1 MASAIR
7 FTEVINNNGT
17 ALTGNALRETAIS
30 SDDFKWA
37 YAGSGAN
44 RYVEFYDAQIGADRV
59 ATITTGSYGTLTSAS
74 GTLAQVTSTV
84 SGIGKYDA
92 PVTGVST
99 ATGAFIINMEHIAV
113 AYLTAAGS
121 SNVQYVFKNKCFE
134 FAINRTPT
142 QIYNL
147 STSLGANSVKTMSA
161 GFPVFF
167 FSGNRIL
174 NNAFATGT
182 SGCIFAFSK
191 LKSAGV
197 IADDRRFIDAG
208 VTGVVSEIYLDT
220 PDSLVLA
227 TTTPLSTII
236 PIV

>member
-17 ALTGNALRETAIS
+17 ASAVALRETAIS

-37 YAGSGAN
+37 YSGGGNN

-59 ATITTGSYGTLTSAS
+59 ATVTTASYTALTGTSGTLT
-74 GTLAQVTSTV
+74 QVTSSV
-84 SGIGKYDA
+84 SGVGKYDA
-92 PVTGVST
+92 PVTGIST
-99 ATGAFIINMEHIAV
+99 ATGTFIVNLEHIAI

-121 SNVQYVFKNKCFE
+121 SNVQYVFRDKCFE
-134 FAINRTPT
+134 FAITSTPANLNTRATGSNAVKMMCVPFPLLFMSNNRVL
-142 QIYNL
+142 NA
-147 STSLGANSVKTMSA
+147 STSGA
-161 GFPVFF
+161 
-167 FSGNRIL
+167 
-174 NNAFATGT
+174 

-197 IADDRRFIDAG
+197 IENDRRFIDAG

-227 TTTPLSTII
+227 TTTALSTII
-236 PIV
+236 PI

>member
-17 ALTGNALRETAIS
+17 ATAVALRETAIS

-37 YAGSGAN
+37 YSGGGNN

-59 ATITTGSYGTLTSAS
+59 ATITTASYTALTGTSGTLT
-74 GTLAQVTSTV
+74 QVTSTV

-99 ATGAFIINMEHIAV
+99 ATGSFIVNLEHIAI

-134 FAINRTPT
+134 FAINRTPAQLRT
-142 QIYNL
+142 AAITNNAVKL
-147 STSLGANSVKTMSA
+147 MSLEFPLLFMSNNRVLNTSTSGA
-161 GFPVFF
+161 
-167 FSGNRIL
+167 
-174 NNAFATGT
+174 

-197 IADDRRFIDAG
+197 IENDRRFIDAG

-220 PDSLVLA
+220 PDSLGLA
-227 TTTPLSTII
+227 TTIPLSNII
-236 PIV
+236 PGF

>member
-17 ALTGNALRETAIS
+17 ATTVSLRATAIS

-37 YAGSGAN
+37 YAGGNN

-59 ATITTGSYGTLTSAS
+59 ATITTGSYAALTGTSGTLT
-74 GTLAQVTSTV
+74 QVTSTV

-99 ATGAFIINMEHIAV
+99 ATGSFIINLEHIAI

-134 FAINRTPT
+134 FAINRTPAQLRT
-142 QIYNL
+142 AAITNNAVKL
-147 STSLGANSVKTMSA
+147 MSLEFPLLFMSNNRVLNTSTSGA
-161 GFPVFF
+161 
-167 FSGNRIL
+167 
-174 NNAFATGT
+174 

-227 TTTPLSTII
+227 TTTPLLTII
-236 PIV
+236 PGF

>member
-17 ALTGNALRETAIS
+17 ASAVALRETAIS

-37 YAGSGAN
+37 YSGGGNN

-59 ATITTGSYGTLTSAS
+59 ATVTTASYTALTGTSGTLT
-74 GTLAQVTSTV
+74 QVTSSV
-84 SGIGKYDA
+84 SGVGKYDA
-92 PVTGVST
+92 PVTGIST
-99 ATGAFIINMEHIAV
+99 ATGTFIVNLEHIAI

-134 FAINRTPT
+134 FAITSTPANLNTRATGSNAVKMMCVPFPLLFMSNNRVL
-142 QIYNL
+142 NA
-147 STSLGANSVKTMSA
+147 STSGA
-161 GFPVFF
+161 
-167 FSGNRIL
+167 
-174 NNAFATGT
+174 

-197 IADDRRFIDAG
+197 IENDRRFIDAG

-227 TTTPLSTII
+227 TTTALSTII
-236 PIV
+236 PI

>member
-17 ALTGNALRETAIS
+17 ASAVALRETAIS

-37 YAGSGAN
+37 YSGGGNN

-59 ATITTGSYGTLTSAS
+59 ATVTTASYTALTGTSGTLT
-74 GTLAQVTSTV
+74 QVTSSV
-84 SGIGKYDA
+84 SGVGKYDA
-92 PVTGVST
+92 PVTGIST
-99 ATGAFIINMEHIAV
+99 ATGTFIVNLEHIAI

-121 SNVQYVFKNKCFE
+121 SNVQYVFRDKCFE
-134 FAINRTPT
+134 FAITSTPANLNTRATGSNAVKMMCVPFPLLFMSNNRVL
-142 QIYNL
+142 NA
-147 STSLGANSVKTMSA
+147 STSGA
-161 GFPVFF
+161 
-167 FSGNRIL
+167 
-174 NNAFATGT
+174 

-197 IADDRRFIDAG
+197 IENDRRFIDAG

-227 TTTPLSTII
+227 TTTLLSTII
-236 PIV
+236 PGF

>member
-44 RYVEFYDAQIGADRV
+44 RYVEFYDAQIGANRV
-59 ATITTGSYGTLTSAS
+59 ATITTGSYANLTGTSGTLT
-74 GTLAQVTSTV
+74 QVTSTV

-99 ATGAFIINMEHIAV
+99 ATGSFIINLEHIAI

-121 SNVQYVFKNKCFE
+121 SNVQYAFKNKCFE
-134 FAINRTPT
+134 FAINRTPAQLRT
-142 QIYNL
+142 AAITGNAVKL
-147 STSLGANSVKTMSA
+147 MSLE
-161 GFPVFF
+161 FPVRFM
-167 FSGNRIL
+167 SNNRIL
-174 NNAFATGT
+174 NASATGA

-191 LKSAGV
+191 LKSAGTILNDQQYV
-197 IADDRRFIDAG
+197 NAG
-208 VTGVVSEIYLDT
+208 VTGMVTEIYLDT
-220 PDSLVLA
+220 PDNLVLA
-227 TTTPLSTII
+227 TDTALTALI
-236 PIV
+236 PGF

>member
-17 ALTGNALRETAIS
+17 ASAVALRETAIS

-37 YAGSGAN
+37 YAGSGNN

-59 ATITTGSYGTLTSAS
+59 ATITTGSYAALTSAS
-74 GTLAQVTSTV
+74 GTLTQVTSTV

-99 ATGAFIINMEHIAV
+99 ATGSFIINLEHIAI

-134 FAINRTPT
+134 FAVNRTPT
-142 QIYNL
+142 QIYNS
-147 STSLGANSVKTMSA
+147 STNLGANSVKTLSA

-174 NNAFATGT
+174 NNTFATGA
-182 SGCIFAFSK
+182 SGCIFAYSK
-191 LKSAGV
+191 LKSAGT
-197 IADDRRFIDAG
+197 ILDDRRYIDAG
-208 VTGVVSEIYLDT
+208 VTGMVTEIYLDT
-220 PDSLVLA
+220 PDNLVLA
-227 TTTPLSTII
+227 TNSALTAVI
-236 PIV
+236 PI

>member
-37 YAGSGAN
+37 YSGGSGN
-44 RYVEFYDAQIGADRV
+44 NSRYVEFYDEQIGANRV
-59 ATITTGSYGTLTSAS
+59 ATITTGSYAALTGTSGTLT
-74 GTLAQVTSTV
+74 QVTSSV

-92 PVTGVST
+92 PVSGIST
-99 ATGAFIINMEHIAV
+99 ATGTFIVNLEHIAI
-113 AYLTAAGS
+113 AYLTASGS
-121 SNVQYVFKNKCFE
+121 SNVQYVFRDRSFE
-134 FAINRTPT
+134 FAITSTPASLNTVATTSNAIKVMCVPFPLLFMGNNRVLNTF
-142 QIYNL
+142 
-147 STSLGANSVKTMSA
+147 TSGA
-161 GFPVFF
+161 
-167 FSGNRIL
+167 
-174 NNAFATGT
+174 

-197 IADDRRFIDAG
+197 IASDRRFIDAG

-220 PDSLVLA
+220 PDSLSLA
-227 TTTPLSTII
+227 TTTPFSTII
-236 PIV
+236 PGF

>member
-7 FTEVINNNGT
+7 FIEVINNNGT

-44 RYVEFYDAQIGADRV
+44 RYVEFYDAQIGANRV

-74 GTLAQVTSTV
+74 GTLTQVTSTV

-113 AYLTAAGS
+113 AYLTATGS
-121 SNVQYVFKNKCFE
+121 SNVQL
-134 FAINRTPT
+134 
-142 QIYNL
+142 L
-147 STSLGANSVKTMSA
+147 STGLQ
-161 GFPVFF
+161 
-167 FSGNRIL
+167 L
-174 NNAFATGT
+174 
-182 SGCIFAFSK
+182 
-191 LKSAGV
+191 
-197 IADDRRFIDAG
+197 RF
-208 VTGVVSEIYLDT
+208 
-220 PDSLVLA
+220 
-227 TTTPLSTII
+227 TIHRQA
-236 PIV
+236 